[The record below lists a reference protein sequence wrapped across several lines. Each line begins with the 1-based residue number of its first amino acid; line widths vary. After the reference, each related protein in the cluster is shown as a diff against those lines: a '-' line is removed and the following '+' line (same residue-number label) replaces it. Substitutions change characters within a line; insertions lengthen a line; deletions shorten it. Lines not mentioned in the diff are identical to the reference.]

1 MVALGN
7 ISGWQPSDGPVTTW
21 MASPAAREAARAARR
36 SDTTFDVPEGPTPP
50 EGLQRQGD
58 RQAASPPDGR
68 GLGHSR
74 RL

>member
-36 SDTTFDVPEGPTPP
+36 TIYLRRTRGLNTSGRPTTA
-50 EGLQRQGD
+50 R
-58 RQAASPPDGR
+58 RQAGSFPA
-68 GLGHSR
+68 
-74 RL
+74 